1 MANSTA
7 RNEWYGWLKIII
19 VAIIV
24 AFIIRTFIF
33 STSIVDGNSMYPTLE
48 DGERVIINKFS
59 YLVTNPHRGDIVI
72 IEHDEKNYVKRVIGM
87 PNETIEMK
95 DYTLYIDGEALS
107 SSYVSRDVEILTGNF
122 GPIEIPEDYYFV
134 MGDNRPVSLDS
145 RHELGLIHRSEI
157 TGKSALII
165 YPFDNIELVR

>member
-1 MANSTA
+1 MSHMANSTA

-59 YLVTNPHRGDIVI
+59 YLVTNHHRVNIVI
-72 IEHDEKNYVKRVIGM
+72 IENNEKNYVKRIIDIT
-87 PNETIEMK
+87 NETIELK
-95 DYTLYIDGEALS
+95 DYTLYIIGATFL
-107 SSYVSRDVEILTGNF
+107 L
-122 GPIEIPEDYYFV
+122 
-134 MGDNRPVSLDS
+134 
-145 RHELGLIHRSEI
+145 LINNEYI
-157 TGKSALII
+157 
-165 YPFDNIELVR
+165 